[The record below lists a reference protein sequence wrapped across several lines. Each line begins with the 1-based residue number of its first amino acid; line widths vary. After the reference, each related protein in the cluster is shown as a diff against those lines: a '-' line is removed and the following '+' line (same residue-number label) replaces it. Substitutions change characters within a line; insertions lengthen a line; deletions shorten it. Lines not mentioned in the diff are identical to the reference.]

1 VSPRT
6 PSQHAPRLELRRVA
20 LDQIPPLDLVV
31 APGDVVAVSGWN
43 SSPLLWAVAG
53 LRPPASGEIL
63 VDGHPVGD
71 REGALDAGVALI
83 SAISPLA
90 SLLTAYEN
98 VLLPLTAHRAYEPP
112 PGARRLRPDGDPV
125 AAAQSALDS
134 VGLLESA
141 DHLIE
146 DLSGGQ
152 QQRVAI
158 ARALAGQPRLLL
170 ADQATTDLDAGNRS
184 RVIALLRDLARADA
198 AVVLASDDPAI
209 LDTADRS
216 VTLDPSTELRPPR
229 GSAG

>member
-1 VSPRT
+1 VNRRT
-6 PSQHAPRLELRRVA
+6 PSQHPPRLELRRVA
-20 LDQIPPLDLVV
+20 LDQGAPLDLML

-53 LRPPASGEIL
+53 LRPPASGQIL
-63 VDGHPVGD
+63 VDGHPVSSH
-71 REGALDAGVALI
+71 EGALEAGVALI
-83 SAISPLA
+83 SSVSPLA

-98 VLLPLTAHRAYEPP
+98 VLLPLTGHRAYEST
-112 PGARRLRPDGDPV
+112 PGARRLRPDGEPVV
-125 AAAQSALDS
+125 AARSALAA

-184 RVIALLRDLARADA
+184 RVIGLLRELAGAGA

-216 VTLDPSTELRPPR
+216 VALDPSR
-229 GSAG
+229 